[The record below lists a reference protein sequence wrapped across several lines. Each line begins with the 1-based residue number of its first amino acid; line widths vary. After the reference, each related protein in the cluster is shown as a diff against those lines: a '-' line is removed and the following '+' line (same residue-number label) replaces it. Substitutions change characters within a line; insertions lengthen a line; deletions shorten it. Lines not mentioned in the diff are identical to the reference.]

1 MKKKLVFKGK
11 LLKLFTQRKKL
22 PNGYLA
28 NLEIIEHPGAVLIIP
43 FLSKEKV
50 ILLKQFRPVINS
62 YIYELPAGT
71 LDDGE
76 LPLSCARR
84 ETIEEIGYA
93 AKIMKK
99 LGVIFPVPGYSTE
112 KITIYKA
119 QKLKKEKIDSQKDE
133 VISSFV
139 VTRRKVKELF
149 KKGRLVDSKTIS
161 AFCMC
166 GWL

>member
-84 ETIEEIGYA
+84 EIIEEIGYS
-93 AKIMKK
+93 AKIMKR

-112 KITIYKA
+112 KITVYKA

-139 VTRRKVKELF
+139 VTRRNVKELF